1 MEAIIYNQEGKET
14 GKINLPVELFG
25 LKWNADLVDQVVT
38 AMRGNA
44 RGPVAHVK
52 DRSAVRGGGK
62 KPWKQ
67 KGTGRARHG
76 SSRSPIWVGGGVTHG
91 PNKER
96 DYTRKINKKMK
107 TKALF
112 TVLSRKWRDGEVV
125 LVDNFGLEA
134 KAKTKLAALA
144 VGKIAK
150 SADKERMAYR
160 RGNRLLVGTPDNNI
174 SINRSFRNLKSVL
187 VRPVAE
193 LNPVDVLNY
202 RYLLLTEPEQSF
214 PILASRNKK

>member
-25 LKWNADLVDQVVT
+25 LKWNADLVHQVVT